1 MNAILAVSILVIA
14 GLLGGRV
21 AKRLHLPGVTGQIVI
36 GVLIGPSVANI
47 LPHDVVYHTLQ
58 PISSVALGLIAVT
71 IASHLRLN
79 RAPGRQFRVTAI
91 AAGQVVGS
99 FLAVLYAC
107 QWVLDSWPVAL
118 LLAAIAV
125 STAAAAP
132 LAVVR
137 ETEARGPLVKTM
149 LAVIAVDNVMSL
161 LLYVVVAAVAAWLL
175 DPRPVVAGAVLVEM
189 ARDIGLSL
197 GLGIAV
203 SGGLL
208 VLSRRLREKYQYVT
222 AIAVAIFFTTG
233 VAVGLGVS
241 PLLPNMMVGFLI
253 SNFSPLRREILTA
266 LDDLE
271 PLIFISFFTLAGTH
285 LDVALLPRMGLVGLV
300 YMLAR
305 YGGKV
310 AGAWFGGIL
319 SGSEPV
325 VRRNLGLCL
334 VPQAGIAIGLVIAL
348 QENPRFIACEPQVT
362 VVVLAAVVISEL
374 VGPVLIKRLLI
385 STGEAGREGRQLFG
399 IVPRK
404 AIKLPLRAVEKW
416 AAIEELVDFAVEVYD
431 IPAEQRAPLLASVI
445 EREKSLST
453 GIGKGIAIPHGTVAG
468 GRAIRGVM
476 GICSPGIDFQSLDG
490 ARARVIILM
499 LIPSGCFR
507 DHLRVLAEISK
518 VMSRAETVARL
529 AAAESHDAAYHIVF
543 TEENEPSD
551 FRRETE
557 A

>member
-1 MNAILAVSILVIA
+1 MNAVLAVSILVVA
-14 GLLGGRV
+14 GLVGGRA
-21 AKRLHLPGVTGQIVI
+21 AKYLHLPAVTGQIVI

-58 PISSVALGLIAVT
+58 PISAVALGLIAVT

-79 RAPGRQFRVTAI
+79 RAPGQQLGVMSI
-91 AAGQVVGS
+91 AVGQVAGA
-99 FLAVLYAC
+99 FFAVLYAC
-107 QWVLDSWPVAL
+107 HWLLDSWPVAL

-149 LAVIAVDNVMSL
+149 LAVIAVDNVLSL
-161 LLYVVVAAVAAWLL
+161 LLYVVAAAVAAWLL

-203 SGGLL
+203 SGALL
-208 VLSRRLREKYQYVT
+208 ALSRRLRERDQYVT
-222 AIAVAIFFTTG
+222 TIAVAIFFVTG
-233 VAVGLGVS
+233 VAIGLGIS

-271 PLIFISFFTLAGTH
+271 PLIFTSFFTLAGTH
-285 LDVALLPRMGLVGLV
+285 LDVALLPRMGLVGLI
-300 YMLAR
+300 YMFAR
-305 YGGKV
+305 YVGKV
-310 AGAWFGGIL
+310 AGAWFGGVL
-319 SGSEPV
+319 GGSAAE
-325 VRRNLGLCL
+325 VRRYLGFCL
-334 VPQAGIAIGLVIAL
+334 VPQAGIAIGLVIAM
-348 QENPRFIACEPQVT
+348 QENSRFFALEPQIT

-374 VGPVLIKRLLI
+374 VGPVIIKRLLI
-385 STGEAGREGRQLFG
+385 KTGEAGREGRQLFG

-416 AAIEELVDFAVEVYD
+416 AAIEELVDFAVEVYG
-431 IPAEQRAPLLASVI
+431 IPAASAAPLLASVI

-453 GIGKGIAIPHGTVAG
+453 GIGKGIAIPHGTIARG
-468 GRAIRGVM
+468 SAIRGVM
-476 GICSPGIDFQSLDG
+476 GICPAGIDFQSLDG
-490 ARARVIILM
+490 VRAQVIILM
-499 LIPSGCFR
+499 LIPSSCFR

-518 VMSRAETVARL
+518 VMSRAEVVAWL
-529 AAAESHDAAYHIVF
+529 AAAKNPEEAYHIVF
-543 TEENEPSD
+543 TEENRPAG